1 MRPPF
6 DSEHLDALMEESG
19 VDLVVATSKH
29 NVRYLLGT
37 YSFFSQHFQAIGVD
51 RFLPIVG
58 YQRACPEE
66 AFAIWSE
73 IERWQQEVEPF
84 WVQAPITR
92 CQTSLEAVAELTD
105 RVQKL
110 RLGSGTI
117 AVEHSFLPASAMGV
131 LQRSLPHATLVEAS
145 SILEELRAVKTADEL
160 RLLREASEAIAD
172 SLEAAA
178 RGGAVGITTR
188 EIAERVRI
196 EETRRGLNFEYLLA
210 ATGRSFNRAPSEA
223 RWDEGAILSLD
234 SGGEKHGYIGDLCRM
249 AVRGEPTARMEDILG
264 QVRSIQAAAR
274 SPIRE
279 GAIGVE
285 IYEAATAQSASCS
298 DGGLAEFVAHGIGLV
313 SHEAPRLT
321 GSGPIRYPGSH
332 RNRPL
337 RAGMVLS
344 LETELKLPDVGFV
357 KLEDTVA
364 VTVDGYEAYGDRARD
379 WIRVLG

>member
-19 VDLVVATSKH
+19 IDLVVATSKH

-37 YSFFSQHFQAIGVD
+37 HSFFSEHFEAIGVD

-58 YQRACPEE
+58 YRRARPEE
-66 AFAIWSE
+66 TFAIWSE

-92 CQTSLEAVAELTD
+92 CQTSLEATAELVD

-110 RLGSGTI
+110 SLGSGTL
-117 AVEHSFLPASAMGV
+117 AVEHSFLPASALAA
-131 LQRSLPHATLVEAS
+131 LQRSLPHDTLVEAS
-145 SILEELRAVKTADEL
+145 PILEELRAVKTADEL
-160 RLLREASEAIAD
+160 RLLREASEAIVD
-172 SLEAAA
+172 SLETAA
-178 RGGAVGITTR
+178 RAATVGTTTR
-188 EIAERVRI
+188 EIAKRVRI
-196 EETRRGLNFEYLLA
+196 EETIRGLNFEYLLA
-210 ATGRSFNRAPSEA
+210 ATGPSFNRAPSDV
-223 RWDEGAILSLD
+223 RWEDGAILSLD

-249 AVRGEPTARMEDILG
+249 AVLGEPTGRMQDLLG

-274 SPIRE
+274 HPIRE
-279 GAIGVE
+279 GAIGAE
-285 IYEAATAQSASCS
+285 IYEAALAAAAGCS
-298 DGGLAEFVAHGIGLV
+298 NGGVAEFVAHGMGLV

-321 GSGPIRYPGSH
+321 DSGPIRYPATH

-344 LETELKLPDVGFV
+344 IETEVRIPGVGLV

-364 VTVDGYEAYGDRARD
+364 VTADGHEPYGDTARD
-379 WIRVLG
+379 WIRVPC